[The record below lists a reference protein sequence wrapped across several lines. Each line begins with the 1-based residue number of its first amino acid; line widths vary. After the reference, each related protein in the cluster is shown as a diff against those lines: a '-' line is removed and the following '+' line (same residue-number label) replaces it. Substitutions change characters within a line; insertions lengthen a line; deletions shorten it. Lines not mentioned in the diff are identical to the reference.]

1 MCFRKKLL
9 KHWKLYQFFF
19 FFFIFF
25 SKPGHSTLENVDRSR
40 SKSIIRRLKTDL
52 RVKVS
57 PILQAGTNVNNPV
70 PEKIGNINN
79 NIKQENAAS
88 SDTSNITNKRGVSNL
103 DGGSPE
109 QLEPIELKLH
119 KFQKSF
125 RQSNVKRARQMERNL
140 SGTFST
146 LNQRFVVV
154 LSQLMVSTPQ
164 ARTSIYYVIKKQK
177 LVLF

>member
-25 SKPGHSTLENVDRSR
+25 STPGHSTLENVDRSR

-109 QLEPIELKLH
+109 
-119 KFQKSF
+119 
-125 RQSNVKRARQMERNL
+125 
-140 SGTFST
+140 
-146 LNQRFVVV
+146 
-154 LSQLMVSTPQ
+154 
-164 ARTSIYYVIKKQK
+164 
-177 LVLF
+177 

>member
-9 KHWKLYQFFF
+9 KHWKLYQFFS

-25 SKPGHSTLENVDRSR
+25 SKPGHWA
-40 SKSIIRRLKTDL
+40 KSNFDPPPLVIRRLKTDL
-52 RVKVS
+52 KVKVS
-57 PILQAGTNVNNPV
+57 PIPQAGTNVDNPLQT
-70 PEKIGNINN
+70 KTGNINN
-79 NIKQENAAS
+79 NTKQENAAS
-88 SDTSNITNKRGVSNL
+88 SDTSNITNTPGVSNL

-119 KFQKSF
+119 KFQRCF
-125 RQSNVKRARQMERNL
+125 RQSNIKRTRQMERNL
-140 SGTFST
+140 SGTFSI

-154 LSQLMVSTPQ
+154 PSQLMVSTSQ

>member
-1 MCFRKKLL
+1 MTQNDCSCVSEKNYLSIGNCTNSFL
-9 KHWKLYQFFF
+9 

-25 SKPGHSTLENVDRSR
+25 RKPGGMAISKFDQSR
-40 SKSIIRRLKTDL
+40 VKLIIRRLKTDL

-70 PEKIGNINN
+70 QEKIGNINK

-109 QLEPIELKLH
+109 
-119 KFQKSF
+119 
-125 RQSNVKRARQMERNL
+125 
-140 SGTFST
+140 
-146 LNQRFVVV
+146 
-154 LSQLMVSTPQ
+154 
-164 ARTSIYYVIKKQK
+164 
-177 LVLF
+177 